1 MFGSTI
7 LDVAA
12 GVVFGFLAISLFTS
26 AAVEA
31 INSLFNVRVTNLKT
45 GIMAL
50 VNDPNFTG
58 LAKQLYQHASINPLG
73 PGGVDPLKNAPAYID
88 KMQFASAMLD
98 ITGLSTLAATAAAH
112 APAAQTADAL
122 KAQVEALNA
131 QIAEISDPQI
141 RQLLQGIVNR
151 SAGDVERIKT
161 ELANWFDNAMDR
173 LSGEFKRW
181 TQVLTFVIAFIVALV
196 VNLDTIRVGTLL
208 WEQPALADKLK
219 SPSLPSAAT
228 PKNADD
234 AIQSGEVTLSVIAK
248 MAEDG
253 LPVGWPPGHFFEI
266 RDDQGQWRA
275 LWVASPSILSRSILG
290 WFITAIA
297 ALFGAPFW
305 FDMLQS
311 IIRLKG
317 SGPSPDEKANHRAA
331 SS

>member
-1 MFGSTI
+1 MFGRTI

-12 GVVFGFLAISLFTS
+12 GIVFGFLAISLFTS

-50 VNDPNFTG
+50 VSDPNFTG

-73 PGGVDPLKNAPAYID
+73 PGGADPLKNTPAYID
-88 KMQFASAMLD
+88 KMQFDSAMLD
-98 ITGLSTLAATAAAH
+98 ITGLSALAATAA
-112 APAAQTADAL
+112 AL

-196 VNLDTIRVGTLL
+196 VNLDTIRVGTLI

-219 SPSLPSAAT
+219 SPSLPSPAT

-317 SGPSPDEKANHRAA
+317 SGSSPDEKANHRAA